1 MVSAMLFCVFY
12 PSFPFLKK
20 KNYYFEAYTLTVSSS
35 FIPVFASLET
45 ISKESSFL

>member
-1 MVSAMLFCVFY
+1 MFFTLAFLF
-12 PSFPFLKK
+12 KK
-20 KNYYFEAYTLTVSSS
+20 KKKYYFEAYTLTVSSS